1 MNEKFVREGGLG
13 IYLKLPLN
21 LWVLKVGVVLNIKI
35 NPDSDS
41 ANIE

>member
-1 MNEKFVREGGLG
+1 MNEKFVTEGGLR

-21 LWVLKVGVVLNIKI
+21 LRVWKVGVVLNIKI

-41 ANIE
+41 ANME